1 MRRVIVLTVAVLLVI
16 VGMVA
21 YQLSSRGEGTCAH
34 DYYLA
39 DYVPATEEENGYR
52 EYTCLHCRD
61 TYRETVPMLQMRE
74 DVALDAQE
82 GENTRSYNLF
92 TLPVYS
98 MSGRNIVNP
107 VSFEADLLD
116 VEGYHHKNCYQLL
129 CSNSSSDPAYQR
141 WELEGEYSKVDGT
154 IYMREGNP
162 GSFWLEF
169 YDGEEL
175 IYTTERLS
183 AESTSVSFSVDVTG
197 VNFLTMYGK
206 SQGSMGCWII
216 ADQITITKN
225 VGETVESREGFENQ
239 QRE

>member
-1 MRRVIVLTVAVLLVI
+1 MRRVIVLMVAVLLVI

-61 TYRETVPMLQMRE
+61 TYRETVPMLEMRE

-183 AESTSVSFSVDVTG
+183 VESTSVSFSVDVTG

-206 SQGSMGCWII
+206 FQGSMGCWII

-225 VGETVESREGFENQ
+225 AETREMKQ
-239 QRE
+239 T